1 MLRLLQLEIV
11 PASKVDFGPCDLH
24 TLVDAQP
31 GFGHAPLPEGRYPD
45 VVIDHHPMRESRPPA
60 VAYWDVA
67 RPVGATSTLVALLF
81 LRNGVPIPRDVAT
94 ALMYGIKSDT
104 HDLSEHAT
112 DEDREAYH
120 GLFPFADTATIAQ
133 IQNARVPKSYFAMF
147 SRAIE
152 NAQVYDFAC
161 VAHLGRI
168 DNPDMVAEMADF
180 LLRCED
186 LRWTMVTGIYEQT
199 LHFSLR
205 STDKNA
211 RAGSLA
217 RRVVGVMGSAGG
229 HGQMAGG
236 QVPLNDADK
245 RTRERVV
252 KAVTDRFLSDV
263 KAKRSLKRSLVA
275 EATEDTDTQGV
286 EVGGCPTSERP
297 PTAAARR
304 AGPRRCSR
312 RARRSSSSTTRR
324 ACSRSRRASPCC
336 RRSRRRGC
344 PTSSPRCCGRSCGRT
359 SPRAGSSA
367 ASAAS
372 IRSASA
378 RSRRSRARGRAS
390 ASSTSTRTPTSATST
405 RARATATAA

>member
-1 MLRLLQLEIV
+1 MSPSSPPGPLSSRANGNGRDKRLLELLLAVRGRKTSLIQVHNNPDPDALGAAMGMRELYQRFLDLRSRIVFGGIVGRAENRTMLRLLQLEIV

-24 TLVDAQP
+24 TLVDSQP

-45 VVIDHHPMRESRPPA
+45 VVIDHHPVRESRPPA

-81 LRNGVPIPRDVAT
+81 LRNGVPVPRDVAT

-112 DEDREAYH
+112 DEDREAYQK
-120 GLFPFADTATIAQ
+120 LFSFADTATIAQ
-133 IQNARVPKSYFAMF
+133 IQNARVPQSYFAIF
-147 SRAIE
+147 QRAIE

-161 VAHLGRI
+161 VSHLGRI

-180 LLRCED
+180 LLRCEN
-186 LRWTMVTGIYEQT
+186 LRWTLVTGTYEQT

-205 STDKNA
+205 STDRSA

-245 RTRERVV
+245 RTRDRVV

-263 KAKRSLKRSLVA
+263 KAKRSLRRSLV
-275 EATEDTDTQGV
+275 EQPSEDDTK
-286 EVGGCPTSERP
+286 EFDVGPGGP
-297 PTAAARR
+297 P
-304 AGPRRCSR
+304 
-312 RARRSSSSTTRR
+312 
-324 ACSRSRRASPCC
+324 
-336 RRSRRRGC
+336 
-344 PTSSPRCCGRSCGRT
+344 
-359 SPRAGSSA
+359 
-367 ASAAS
+367 
-372 IRSASA
+372 
-378 RSRRSRARGRAS
+378 
-390 ASSTSTRTPTSATST
+390 
-405 RARATATAA
+405 

>member
-1 MLRLLQLEIV
+1 MSASSPPGPLASRTNGNGRDKRLLELLLAVRGRKTSLIQVHNNPDPDALGAAMGMRELYQRYLDLRSRIVFGGIVGRAENRTMLRLLELEIV
-11 PASKVDFGPCDLH
+11 PASKVDFGCCDLH

-45 VVIDHHPMRESRPPA
+45 VVIDHHPVRESRPPA

-81 LRNGVPIPRDVAT
+81 LRNHVPIPRDVAT

-112 DEDREAYH
+112 DDDREAYH

-168 DNPDMVAEMADF
+168 DNPDIVAEMADF

-186 LRWTMVTGIYEQT
+186 LRWTMVTGLYEQT

-205 STDKNA
+205 STDRNA

-236 QVPLNDADK
+236 QVPLNDADR

-263 KAKRSLKRSLVA
+263 KAKRSLKRSLLA
-275 EATEDTDTQGV
+275 DASDDIDTKEID
-286 EVGGCPTSERP
+286 VGGLGGP
-297 PTAAARR
+297 P
-304 AGPRRCSR
+304 
-312 RARRSSSSTTRR
+312 
-324 ACSRSRRASPCC
+324 
-336 RRSRRRGC
+336 
-344 PTSSPRCCGRSCGRT
+344 
-359 SPRAGSSA
+359 
-367 ASAAS
+367 
-372 IRSASA
+372 
-378 RSRRSRARGRAS
+378 
-390 ASSTSTRTPTSATST
+390 
-405 RARATATAA
+405 

>member
-1 MLRLLQLEIV
+1 MTGSSPPAPLPPRANGNGRDKRLLELLLAVRGRKTSLIQVHNNPDPDALGAAMGMRELYQRFLDLRSRIVFGGIVGRAENRTMLRLLELEIV
-11 PASKVDFGPCDLH
+11 PASKVDFGCCDLH

-31 GFGHAPLPEGRYPD
+31 GFGHAPLPDGRYPD
-45 VVIDHHPMRESRPPA
+45 VVIDHHPVRESRPPA

-81 LRNGVPIPRDVAT
+81 LRNRVPLPRDVAT

-112 DEDREAYH
+112 DDDREAYL

-133 IQNARVPKSYFAMF
+133 IQNARVPRSYFAIF

-152 NAQVYDFAC
+152 NALVYDFAC
-161 VAHLGRI
+161 IAHLGRI

-205 STDKNA
+205 STDRNA

-217 RRVVGVMGSAGG
+217 RKVVGVMGSAGG
-229 HGQMAGG
+229 HGQIAGG

-245 RTRERVV
+245 RTRARVV
-252 KAVTDRFLSDV
+252 KTVTDRFLSDV
-263 KAKRSLKRSLVA
+263 KAKRSLQRPLV
-275 EATEDTDTQGV
+275 EHVGDDTDTR
-286 EVGGCPTSERP
+286 EFDEAGG
-297 PTAAARR
+297 
-304 AGPRRCSR
+304 AG
-312 RARRSSSSTTRR
+312 
-324 ACSRSRRASPCC
+324 
-336 RRSRRRGC
+336 G
-344 PTSSPRCCGRSCGRT
+344 
-359 SPRAGSSA
+359 
-367 ASAAS
+367 
-372 IRSASA
+372 
-378 RSRRSRARGRAS
+378 
-390 ASSTSTRTPTSATST
+390 TP
-405 RARATATAA
+405 

>member
-1 MLRLLQLEIV
+1 MSASSPPGPLASKVNGNGRDRSLMQLLLAVRGRKTSLIQVHNNPDPDALGAAMGMRELYQRYLNLRSRIVFGGIVGRAENRTMLRLLQLEIV
-11 PASKVDFGPCDLH
+11 PASKVDFGCCDLH

-81 LRNGVPIPRDVAT
+81 LRNHVPIPGDVAT

-161 VAHLGRI
+161 VSHLGRI

-186 LRWTMVTGIYEQT
+186 LRWTLVTGIYEQT

-205 STDKNA
+205 STDRNA

-236 QVPLNDADK
+236 QVPLSDADK
-245 RTRERVV
+245 RTRDRVV

-263 KAKRSLKRSLVA
+263 KAKRSLRRSLLA
-275 EATEDTDTQGV
+275 EPGDDTDTK
-286 EVGGCPTSERP
+286 EFDVGGIGGQP
-297 PTAAARR
+297 
-304 AGPRRCSR
+304 
-312 RARRSSSSTTRR
+312 
-324 ACSRSRRASPCC
+324 
-336 RRSRRRGC
+336 
-344 PTSSPRCCGRSCGRT
+344 
-359 SPRAGSSA
+359 
-367 ASAAS
+367 
-372 IRSASA
+372 
-378 RSRRSRARGRAS
+378 
-390 ASSTSTRTPTSATST
+390 
-405 RARATATAA
+405 